1 MAESV
6 VRYMVLNHEIP
17 VYRIY
22 LVGMGNVPVAGT
34 DEDAKTKRI
43 SGGRVE
49 ISLLKNDLEQLSS
62 NSPAPMTTTDQ
73 QQQPK

>member
-1 MAESV
+1 V
-6 VRYMVLNHEIP
+6 VTEEREIP
-17 VYRIY
+17 GEQCYCQDCGRPFA
-22 LVGMGNVPVAGT
+22 PVSGT

-62 NSPAPMTTTDQ
+62 NSSAPTTSSMDQ

>member
-1 MAESV
+1 
-6 VRYMVLNHEIP
+6 
-17 VYRIY
+17 
-22 LVGMGNVPVAGT
+22 MGNAPLPSS
-34 DEDAKTKRI
+34 DETAKTKRI

-62 NSPAPMTTTDQ
+62 NSAAPMSTDT